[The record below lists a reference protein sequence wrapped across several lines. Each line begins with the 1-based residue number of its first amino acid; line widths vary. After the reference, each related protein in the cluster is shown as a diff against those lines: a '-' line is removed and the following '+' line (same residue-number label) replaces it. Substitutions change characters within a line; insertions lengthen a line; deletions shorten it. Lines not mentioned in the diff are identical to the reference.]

1 MSQTEKPAG
10 ARKRNARG
18 QFVKGNRVGAETR
31 FKKGN
36 DAACKYKEEYCEQLI
51 EFFSGP
57 DTEVHYKEVFDRQGN
72 VVSRTSIV
80 MAAEYPTFERFA
92 AKIGVTTQTLL
103 EWCQRYPRFLS
114 CYARAKELQLG
125 KLTSNALRGL
135 YNPIYAK
142 FEAVNNHNQ
151 KDKQEVDA
159 NVSGVVLDD
168 KTRALIERVERRL
181 HGEEGKE

>member
-1 MSQTEKPAG
+1 MSQTEKSAE
-10 ARKRNARG
+10 AKKRNAQG
-18 QFVKGNRVGAETR
+18 QFVKGNKIGAGTR
-31 FKKGN
+31 FKEGN
-36 DAACKYKEEYCEQLI
+36 EAASKYKDEYCEKLL

-57 DTEVHYKEVFDRQGN
+57 DTEVHYKRTFDRQGK
-72 VVSRTSIV
+72 VISETPIV
-80 MAAEYPTFERFA
+80 MPAEYPTFELFA
-92 AKIGVTTQTLL
+92 ASIGVTTQTLL
-103 EWCQRYPRFLS
+103 EWCQKYPRFLI